1 MSADVR
7 ATEGHPAL
15 TDQETGL
22 PNRLHFDTVFGF
34 IFAFGAR
41 GIPVTLIYL
50 EAEDFPEWRTRT
62 GPPEIQRILRWLG
75 GILSSSVRRSD
86 LAARVDESRF
96 ALILVDCNLAGGRLV
111 ADRVD
116 LLMDPVRESTGLRF
130 SMGVAAYQREMG
142 LPEELMGGAESA
154 LRSARS
160 LGGDR
165 AGFHR

>member
-1 MSADVR
+1 MADMDDW
-7 ATEGHPAL
+7 EGHPAL

-22 PNRLHFDTVFGF
+22 PNRLHFDTVFSI
-34 IFAFGAR
+34 IFAFGSR
-41 GIPVTLIYL
+41 GIPVTVVLL
-50 EAEDFPEWRTRT
+50 ETEDLQGWRTGRSSA
-62 GPPEIQRILRWLG
+62 EVQRVLRWLG
-75 GILSSSVRRSD
+75 GILTSAVRRSD
-86 LAARVDESRF
+86 LAARLDETRF

-116 LLMDPVRESTGLRF
+116 LFLDPVREATGLRF
-130 SMGVAAYQREMG
+130 NMGVAAYQQEMSSHQ
-142 LPEELMGGAESA
+142 ELMGGAESA

>member
-1 MSADVR
+1 MADIR
-7 ATEGHPAL
+7 PSEGHAAL

-22 PNRLHFDTVFGF
+22 PNRLHFDTVFDI

-41 GIPVTLIYL
+41 GIPVTVVLL
-50 EAEDFPEWRTRT
+50 EMEGLPAWRTGTGFPEVHRL
-62 GPPEIQRILRWLG
+62 LRWLG
-75 GILSSSVRRSD
+75 GILTSAVRRSD
-86 LAARVDESRF
+86 LAARMDETRF

-116 LLMDPVRESTGLRF
+116 LLLDPVREATGLRF
-130 SMGVAAYQREMG
+130 SMGVAAYQQEMSM
-142 LPEELMGGAESA
+142 PEELMGGAESA
-154 LRSARS
+154 LRNARS